1 MTYIHASLGTF
12 TVSVSQVSASFW
24 VNSQCYDPQTWKRFT
39 GDRSVDGDSYWMYEP
54 LPSFRVLGKL
64 VLILCGWFL
73 CKGICKVLHMG
84 LYIIPLSFKCW
95 QSQLAPGLPPGCL
108 AQASALSPNPSIK
121 MWSVPFSPSLSLLS
135 HACLMESTGHQSLI
149 HLHRCANHSSLPW
162 SSFRVLLKW
171 KTIKERYNWQTA
183 TTYLQTSTF

>member
-1 MTYIHASLGTF
+1 MLAWEPSLCQWAKCQLVSELTHNVMIPKLGRGLQGTDLLMVILTECMNPYPVSESLGSLF
-12 TVSVSQVSASFW
+12 SS
-24 VNSQCYDPQTWKRFT
+24 
-39 GDRSVDGDSYWMYEP
+39 
-54 LPSFRVLGKL
+54 
-64 VLILCGWFL
+64 CGWFL